1 MEWLVNGVYYIVPFI
16 VLLGILVFV
25 HEFGHFLIARLS
37 GVQVTDF
44 SIGFGKQLWGFT
56 DKHNTKWK
64 ICAIPLG
71 GYCQFLGD
79 ADAASAGSSEE
90 VKELSEE
97 DKKKAFPFQNPW
109 KKLAIVL
116 GGPGFNYLFAIIVF
130 TLMFAFLG
138 KFSFPPVVGEVV
150 AGGAAD
156 KAGIVKADRILSIN
170 GHEVES
176 FSEITTEISL
186 TTGGVAEVK
195 LDRAG
200 EVMELSVPLEMMK
213 VEANGQTT
221 ERPMLGIKSMNTMEL
236 DHERMSLPDAFVE
249 ACSETWRITEGT
261 LRGVGQMI
269 TGKRGSEDLG
279 GILRIAEMSGDISRK
294 NGMLD
299 FIAFMALLS
308 INLGLINLFPIP
320 VLDGGHV
327 VIYLVEIV
335 SRREI
340 NAKVKENL
348 FKAGFAD
355 DFCDLERLCPSV
367 PSLFCLS
374 YFFDKGYGINE
385 KQTAGYLTVL
395 PDGGRHGRRRG
406 GQTDQS

>member
-25 HEFGHFLIARLS
+25 HEFGHFLVARLS

-79 ADAASAGSSEE
+79 ADAASSGSSEE

-213 VEANGQTT
+213 VEANSQTT

-348 FKAGFAD
+348 FKAGFALILALMIFATWN
-355 DFCDLERLCPSV
+355 DFV
-367 PSLFCLS
+367 HLFHR
-374 YFFDKGYGINE
+374 FF
-385 KQTAGYLTVL
+385 A
-395 PDGGRHGRRRG
+395 
-406 GQTDQS
+406 

>member
-1 MEWLVNGVYYIVPFI
+1 MEWLVNSVYYIVPFI

-25 HEFGHFLIARLS
+25 HEFGHFLVARLS

-138 KFSFPPVVGEVV
+138 KFSFPPVVGEVF

-186 TTGGVAEVK
+186 TTGGVAEMK

-200 EVMELSVPLEMMK
+200 EVIELSVPLEMMK

-236 DHERMSLPDAFVE
+236 DHERMSLPDAFIE

-348 FKAGFAD
+348 FKAGFALILALMIFATWN
-355 DFCDLERLCPSV
+355 DFV
-367 PSLFCLS
+367 HLFHR
-374 YFFDKGYGINE
+374 FF
-385 KQTAGYLTVL
+385 A
-395 PDGGRHGRRRG
+395 
-406 GQTDQS
+406 

>member
-25 HEFGHFLIARLS
+25 HEFGHFLVARLS

-79 ADAASAGSSEE
+79 ADAASSGSSEE

-186 TTGGVAEVK
+186 TTGGVAEVR

-200 EVMELSVPLEMMK
+200 EVMELSVPLETMK

-348 FKAGFAD
+348 FKAGFALILALMIFATWN
-355 DFCDLERLCPSV
+355 DFV
-367 PSLFCLS
+367 HLFHR
-374 YFFDKGYGINE
+374 FF
-385 KQTAGYLTVL
+385 A
-395 PDGGRHGRRRG
+395 
-406 GQTDQS
+406 

>member
-25 HEFGHFLIARLS
+25 HEFGHFLVARLS

-79 ADAASAGSSEE
+79 ADAASSGSSEE

-156 KAGIVKADRILSIN
+156 KASIVKADRILSIN

-348 FKAGFAD
+348 FKAGFALILALMIFATWN
-355 DFCDLERLCPSV
+355 DFV
-367 PSLFCLS
+367 HLFHR
-374 YFFDKGYGINE
+374 FF
-385 KQTAGYLTVL
+385 A
-395 PDGGRHGRRRG
+395 
-406 GQTDQS
+406 

>member
-25 HEFGHFLIARLS
+25 HEFGHFLVARLS

-79 ADAASAGSSEE
+79 ADAASTGSSEE

-150 AGGAAD
+150 AGGVAD

-348 FKAGFAD
+348 FKAGFALILALMIFATWN
-355 DFCDLERLCPSV
+355 DFV
-367 PSLFCLS
+367 HLFHR
-374 YFFDKGYGINE
+374 FF
-385 KQTAGYLTVL
+385 A
-395 PDGGRHGRRRG
+395 
-406 GQTDQS
+406 

>member
-25 HEFGHFLIARLS
+25 HEFGHFLVARLS

-79 ADAASAGSSEE
+79 ADAASSGSSEE

-138 KFSFPPVVGEVV
+138 KFSFPPVVGDVV

-348 FKAGFAD
+348 FKAGFALILALMIFATWN
-355 DFCDLERLCPSV
+355 DFV
-367 PSLFCLS
+367 HLFHR
-374 YFFDKGYGINE
+374 FF
-385 KQTAGYLTVL
+385 A
-395 PDGGRHGRRRG
+395 
-406 GQTDQS
+406 

>member
-25 HEFGHFLIARLS
+25 HEFGHFLVARLS

-79 ADAASAGSSEE
+79 ADAASSGSSEE

-130 TLMFAFLG
+130 ILMFAFLG

-348 FKAGFAD
+348 FKAGFALILALMIFATWN
-355 DFCDLERLCPSV
+355 DFV
-367 PSLFCLS
+367 HLFHR
-374 YFFDKGYGINE
+374 FF
-385 KQTAGYLTVL
+385 A
-395 PDGGRHGRRRG
+395 
-406 GQTDQS
+406 

>member
-25 HEFGHFLIARLS
+25 HEFGHFLVARLS

-79 ADAASAGSSEE
+79 ADAASSGSSEE

-138 KFSFPPVVGEVV
+138 KFSFPPVMGEVV

-348 FKAGFAD
+348 FKAGFALILALMIFATWN
-355 DFCDLERLCPSV
+355 DFV
-367 PSLFCLS
+367 HLFHR
-374 YFFDKGYGINE
+374 FF
-385 KQTAGYLTVL
+385 A
-395 PDGGRHGRRRG
+395 
-406 GQTDQS
+406 

>member
-320 VLDGGHV
+320 VLDSGHV

-348 FKAGFAD
+348 FKAGFALILALMIFATWN
-355 DFCDLERLCPSV
+355 DFV
-367 PSLFCLS
+367 HLFHR
-374 YFFDKGYGINE
+374 FF
-385 KQTAGYLTVL
+385 A
-395 PDGGRHGRRRG
+395 
-406 GQTDQS
+406 

>member
-25 HEFGHFLIARLS
+25 HEFGHFLVARLS

-79 ADAASAGSSEE
+79 ADAASSGSSEE

-186 TTGGVAEVK
+186 TTDGVAEVK

-348 FKAGFAD
+348 FKAGFALILALMIFATWN
-355 DFCDLERLCPSV
+355 DFV
-367 PSLFCLS
+367 HLFHR
-374 YFFDKGYGINE
+374 FF
-385 KQTAGYLTVL
+385 A
-395 PDGGRHGRRRG
+395 
-406 GQTDQS
+406 

>member
-25 HEFGHFLIARLS
+25 HEFGHFLVARLS

-79 ADAASAGSSEE
+79 ADAASSGSSEE

-150 AGGAAD
+150 AGGTAD

-348 FKAGFAD
+348 FKAGFALILALMIFATWN
-355 DFCDLERLCPSV
+355 DFV
-367 PSLFCLS
+367 HLFHR
-374 YFFDKGYGINE
+374 FF
-385 KQTAGYLTVL
+385 A
-395 PDGGRHGRRRG
+395 
-406 GQTDQS
+406 

>member
-25 HEFGHFLIARLS
+25 HEFGHFLVARLS
-37 GVQVTDF
+37 GVQVTNF

-348 FKAGFAD
+348 FKAGFALILALMIFATWN
-355 DFCDLERLCPSV
+355 DFV
-367 PSLFCLS
+367 HLFHR
-374 YFFDKGYGINE
+374 FF
-385 KQTAGYLTVL
+385 A
-395 PDGGRHGRRRG
+395 
-406 GQTDQS
+406 

>member
-25 HEFGHFLIARLS
+25 HEFGHFLVARLS

-79 ADAASAGSSEE
+79 ADAASSGSSEE

-327 VIYLVEIV
+327 VIYLVEIA

-348 FKAGFAD
+348 FKAGFALILALMIFATWN
-355 DFCDLERLCPSV
+355 DFV
-367 PSLFCLS
+367 HLFHR
-374 YFFDKGYGINE
+374 FF
-385 KQTAGYLTVL
+385 A
-395 PDGGRHGRRRG
+395 
-406 GQTDQS
+406 